1 MFLNILKIIINCS
14 VTLLPF
20 RLRRIILAKC
30 YGYDIHPQTKIGLSY
45 IFPKHL
51 VMEKGA
57 AIGHLNVAVN
67 LDKMVLGK
75 NSIISRGNWITGFP
89 TGTKSRH
96 FANDTD
102 RKSELI
108 IGKESAITKNHHIDC
123 TNSVHIGDFTTI
135 AGYNSIFL
143 THSIDIYEN
152 RQSSRPISV
161 GNYCFVS
168 TNAKVMGGCRLPD
181 NSALAA
187 GAVLTKVYT
196 DEWTIYG
203 GIPARPIKKIPATAK
218 YFHREKGFVY

>member
-1 MFLNILKIIINCS
+1 MLRIRHTSSDKNRIVIYIPKASRNGKRCCDRTPERGGESRQNGIGKKQHNITWKLDNRISNRNKI
-14 VTLLPF
+14 
-20 RLRRIILAKC
+20 
-30 YGYDIHPQTKIGLSY
+30 
-45 IFPKHL
+45 
-51 VMEKGA
+51 
-57 AIGHLNVAVN
+57 
-67 LDKMVLGK
+67 
-75 NSIISRGNWITGFP
+75 
-89 TGTKSRH
+89 RH